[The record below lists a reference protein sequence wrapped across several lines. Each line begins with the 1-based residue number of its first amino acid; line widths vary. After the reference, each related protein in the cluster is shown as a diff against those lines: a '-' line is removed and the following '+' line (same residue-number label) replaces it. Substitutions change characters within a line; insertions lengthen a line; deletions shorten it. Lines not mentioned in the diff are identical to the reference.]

1 MTPRFPLAF
10 AAFALLA
17 TSLIAEPEN
26 LGLLKSRVLTYLESA
41 EFTADAGRVAADA
54 IAHISE
60 RAANRAEGERLA
72 IVLDIDETALSNLPH
87 MRAMDFGYVPS
98 LWDDWLDT
106 AAGPAIAPVLEIY
119 KAAREHDVAAIFIT
133 GRREKTRAATIR
145 NLIKEGYA
153 EIEVLLMKED
163 FSTEPTGDFK
173 ARERK
178 RLTGE
183 GWTIIASVGDQL
195 SDLEGGCTERGF
207 KIPNPAYFIK

>member
-1 MTPRFPLAF
+1 MIPKLVSVLA
-10 AAFALLA
+10 AALLA
-17 TSLIAEPEN
+17 VAAIASQPEN
-26 LGLLKSRVLTYLESA
+26 LGLLKVRVLAYLDSET
-41 EFTADAGRVAADA
+41 FTRDVEAVATEAVA
-54 IAHISE
+54 FISE

-98 LWDDWLDT
+98 LWDEWLDT
-106 AAGPAIAPVLEIY
+106 AAGPAIAPVLDIY

-133 GRREKTRAATIR
+133 GRWEKTRAATIR
-145 NLIKEGYA
+145 NLVKEGYT
-153 EIEVLLMKED
+153 EIEVLLLKED

-183 GWTIIASVGDQL
+183 GWTIIASVGDQF
-195 SDLEGGCTERGF
+195 SDLTGGFAERTY
-207 KIPNPAYFIK
+207 KVPNPAYFIK